1 MGRVSLG
8 GLLSWVPPGLGGLSC
23 SDTSIPVSRGPE
35 SQGFLQRMP
44 SRYTSSP
51 REMTPKVEG
60 ESWGFA
66 GGQSPPPR
74 RPGDTGLGWA
84 RGGMAFVGAGQQ
96 VETEMARV
104 AEPLAQSHPTPSTR
118 GIPSAYPSP
127 AYPLPASGCLFLQD
141 SQPSPPPDRPLSPL
155 LPPHSPSPQHLPE
168 SHCPLWWFHLPPP
181 PPHPHTV
188 PPAPGHSLQREPSSS
203 PSSLP
208 SPFRPW
214 LPSVLAQPS
223 LPPGVALAPG
233 HPFLP

>member
-51 REMTPKVEG
+51 RETAPKVEG
-60 ESWGFA
+60 ESWSFA

-104 AEPLAQSHPTPSTR
+104 AEPLAQSHPTPSAR

-127 AYPLPASGCLFLQD
+127 AHPLPASGCLFLQD
-141 SQPSPPPDRPLSPL
+141 SQPSPPPRPPSVPSA
-155 LPPHSPSPQHLPE
+155 PPT
-168 SHCPLWWFHLPPP
+168 F
-181 PPHPHTV
+181 
-188 PPAPGHSLQREPSSS
+188 
-203 PSSLP
+203 SLP
-208 SPFRPW
+208 TASP
-214 LPSVLAQPS
+214 
-223 LPPGVALAPG
+223 
-233 HPFLP
+233 